1 MKPKPKTN
9 ICVIYYNK
17 LDDSFVKITP
27 IENCTLKDI
36 ETVLLS
42 CYPNEKHIQYDEYG
56 NQYLSGAYDITP
68 EINKILLEKF
78 GIEIDTANFNCQLEE
93 EYV

>member
-17 LDDSFVKITP
+17 LDDSFVKSIP

-36 ETVLLS
+36 EAILLNF
-42 CYPNEKHIQYDEYG
+42 YPNDKHIRLDAFG
-56 NQYLSGAYDITP
+56 NEYLSGAYDITRD
-68 EINKILLEKF
+68 INEMLFKRF
-78 GIEIDTANFNCQLEE
+78 GIEIDINNFNCQLEE